1 MVRAL
6 RSAKQVANKIH
17 EVAGSATYANGAI
30 RMSSPVALANK
41 NARIVWAMLASD
53 KFYERRT
60 SAHKR
65 PRANAVN
72 ERINKE
78 VSPSNC
84 NKMAGDGETV
94 IPSLPEPGV
103 WTGMASANVLGP
115 LRWKR
120 AKIHRGSR
128 RRNIGRIRKPD
139 IRQQL

>member
-1 MVRAL
+1 MVRVL

-30 RMSSPVALANK
+30 RMWRRLHSPTRMRASSGTCSPATNFT
-41 NARIVWAMLASD
+41 NPN
-53 KFYERRT
+53 YQY
-60 SAHKR
+60 KR
-65 PRANAVN
+65 PRTKPVN

-103 WTGMASANVLGP
+103 WTGMASADV
-115 LRWKR
+115 
-120 AKIHRGSR
+120 
-128 RRNIGRIRKPD
+128 
-139 IRQQL
+139 